1 MLYESIYM
9 HVDTDTYYALILLDN
24 DSSICFMGAD
34 CAMCGGGD
42 MLG

>member
-1 MLYESIYM
+1 M
-9 HVDTDTYYALILLDN
+9 HVDTDTYYTLITVILLDN
-24 DSSICFMGAD
+24 GSSICFMGAD